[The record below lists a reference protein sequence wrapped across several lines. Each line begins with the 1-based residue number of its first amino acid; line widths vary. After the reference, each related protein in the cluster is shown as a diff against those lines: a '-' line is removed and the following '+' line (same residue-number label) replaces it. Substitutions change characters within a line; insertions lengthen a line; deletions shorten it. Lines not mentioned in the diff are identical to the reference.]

1 MIDDLIIFGRRKGC
15 VSSCA
20 WAGDWDDAFSPTP
33 PGLGFP
39 LPLSLSTI
47 PSLSLSTPSSPL
59 WSSAPFFYGGRS
71 KAKAGFSLTAFGLH
85 INCSIFV
92 YFYFFF
98 KIDTIILL
106 FVFHKYC
113 PIID

>member
-1 MIDDLIIFGRRKGC
+1 MMLF
-15 VSSCA
+15 
-20 WAGDWDDAFSPTP
+20 P
-33 PGLGFP
+33 PRPQGLGSPF
-39 LPLSLSTI
+39 LSLSTI

-71 KAKAGFSLTAFGLH
+71 KAKAGRQASLSLLSDCTLIVAFSFT
-85 INCSIFV
+85 SI
-92 YFYFFF
+92 FFF